1 MPEDGEIVGGRLDA
15 DLIVPEATR
24 ERGGFARTAGVGA
37 LNLEGVAAAAQL
49 DREIFNRP
57 IGDRPWCYSQARDAV
72 AGEGACVGGGISGFI
87 HHHRVALAAV
97 AALKGEQ
104 GSDGVQIAADVC
116 TRGGVA
122 ADIEAIGS
130 RTTLNGDGSGDGP
143 DVELIGASTS
153 IDADLLY
160 RGTGALD
167 REGVVAA
174 AEVEVHLGE
183 GGEADLFA
191 VKNAGGHAES
201 TQNSGSAKVG
211 ASNPAEVVCAV
222 AGLVDRQRVAWLS
235 ATMDAQV
242 GLDACQ
248 RTIAVAS

>member
-15 DLIVPEATR
+15 DLILPEATR
-24 ERGGFARTAGVGA
+24 ERGGFARTAGVSA
-37 LNLEGVAAAAQL
+37 LDREGVAAAAEV

-57 IGDRPWCYSQARDAV
+57 ISDRSGHVQTRDAV
-72 AGEGACVGGGISGFI
+72 AGEGACVCEGISGVI

-104 GSDGVQIAADVC
+104 GSDGVQIAADVGGG
-116 TRGGVA
+116 GGVA

-130 RTTLNGDGSGDGP
+130 RTTLNGDGSGNRP
-143 DVELIGASTS
+143 DVELICPCTT
-153 IDADLLY
+153 IDVDLLY

-191 VKNAGGHAES
+191 GGDAE
-201 TQNSGSAKVG
+201 
-211 ASNPAEVVCAV
+211 
-222 AGLVDRQRVAWLS
+222 
-235 ATMDAQV
+235 ATE
-242 GLDACQ
+242 G
-248 RTIAVAS
+248 